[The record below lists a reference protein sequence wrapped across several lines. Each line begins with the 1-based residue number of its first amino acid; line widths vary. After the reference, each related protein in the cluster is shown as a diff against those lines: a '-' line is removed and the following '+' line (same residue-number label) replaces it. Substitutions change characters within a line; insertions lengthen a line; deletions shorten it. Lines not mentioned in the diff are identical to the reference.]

1 MRQLLIDGVTVSD
14 DSHCYVIAEIGNNHQ
29 GELEKCKQLF
39 LAAKQAGATAVKL
52 QKRNNRA
59 LFTKAMYD
67 QPYNSENAFGATYGT
82 HRDFLEFGRDEYVE
96 LKKYAAELGI
106 TFFATAFD
114 ISSADFLQSLDMPVY
129 KIASGDLKNTPL
141 LKHVA
146 AIGKPMIISTGGGA
160 MEDVRRAYDAIMPI
174 NQQLCILQCTAS
186 YPCDTEKLNLRVI
199 ETFRSSFPET
209 VIGLS
214 SHDNGIAM
222 PLAAYMLGARVVEK
236 HFTLNR
242 SWKGTDHA
250 FSLTPDGLRKMVRDL
265 HRTHDALGDG
275 VKAPLPEEQAPLL
288 KMGKK
293 LVIAHDLAA
302 GTVLTA
308 KDITVKSPA
317 DGIQPYDMDRVI
329 GRTLK
334 TALREDDT
342 LSWDHLAS

>member
-67 QPYNSENAFGATYGT
+67 QPYNSENAFGATYGA

-293 LVIAHDLAA
+293 LVIAHDLPA

-308 KDITVKSPA
+308 KDVTVKSPA

-334 TALREDDT
+334 IALREDDT
-342 LSWDHLAS
+342 LSWDHLTS